1 MEFDI
6 KDIKLAAE
14 GRKEIEW
21 AERDMRVLGLIRERF
36 GKEKPLEGVKI
47 AACLHITKE
56 TANLARALAAGGAEV
71 RLSASNPLS
80 TQDETAA
87 SLVENFKIAVFAKRG
102 VDSES
107 YYQHINSA
115 IGEGPQIVIDDGADL
130 ISTLHEKH
138 QQLCPHIWGGMEE
151 TTTGLLRLRNMERDG
166 ALKFPIIAVNDALSK
181 YLFDNRYGTGQS
193 TLEGILRATGVLFAG
208 KTVVV
213 AGYGWCGR
221 GFAMRAEGMG
231 AKVIV
236 TEVNPIRALE
246 AAMDGY
252 WVMPMT
258 QAAALGDIFCT
269 LTGDIQ
275 VIGKEHFEVMK
286 DGAILANSGHFDV
299 EVDLVGLKELARE
312 VKKGVREN
320 VDEYILKNGR
330 RLFVL
335 GEGRLVNLVA
345 AEGHPASVMDMSFA
359 TQALTAEYVVK
370 NRARL
375 SPRVYPVPQKIEENV
390 ARLKLES
397 MGIGIDSLSAS
408 QAEYLASWKSGT

>member
-1 MEFDI
+1 
-6 KDIKLAAE
+6 
-14 GRKEIEW
+14 
-21 AERDMRVLGLIRERF
+21 
-36 GKEKPLEGVKI
+36 
-47 AACLHITKE
+47 
-56 TANLARALAAGGAEV
+56 
-71 RLSASNPLS
+71 
-80 TQDETAA
+80 
-87 SLVENFKIAVFAKRG
+87 
-102 VDSES
+102 
-107 YYQHINSA
+107 
-115 IGEGPQIVIDDGADL
+115 
-130 ISTLHEKH
+130 
-138 QQLCPHIWGGMEE
+138 
-151 TTTGLLRLRNMERDG
+151 
-166 ALKFPIIAVNDALSK
+166 
-181 YLFDNRYGTGQS
+181 
-193 TLEGILRATGVLFAG
+193 
-208 KTVVV
+208 
-213 AGYGWCGR
+213 
-221 GFAMRAEGMG
+221 
-231 AKVIV
+231 
-236 TEVNPIRALE
+236 
-246 AAMDGY
+246 
-252 WVMPMT
+252 MPMT

-286 DGAILANSGHFDV
+286 DGAVLANSGHFDV

>member
-1 MEFDI
+1 
-6 KDIKLAAE
+6 
-14 GRKEIEW
+14 
-21 AERDMRVLGLIRERF
+21 
-36 GKEKPLEGVKI
+36 
-47 AACLHITKE
+47 
-56 TANLARALAAGGAEV
+56 
-71 RLSASNPLS
+71 
-80 TQDETAA
+80 
-87 SLVENFKIAVFAKRG
+87 
-102 VDSES
+102 
-107 YYQHINSA
+107 
-115 IGEGPQIVIDDGADL
+115 
-130 ISTLHEKH
+130 
-138 QQLCPHIWGGMEE
+138 MEE

-166 ALKFPIIAVNDALSK
+166 ALKFPIIGVNDALSK

-258 QAAALGDIFCT
+258 KAAALGDIFCT

-286 DGAILANSGHFDV
+286 DGAVLANSGHFDV
-299 EVDLVGLKELARE
+299 EVDLVALKELARE

-320 VDEYILKNGR
+320 VDEYVLGDGR
-330 RLFVL
+330 SLFVL

-359 TQALTAEYVVK
+359 TQALAAEYVAK
-370 NRARL
+370 NHAGL
-375 SPRVYPVPQKIEENV
+375 SRRVYAVPEKIEENV
-390 ARLKLES
+390 ARLKLKS
-397 MGIGIDSLSAS
+397 MGVEIDSLSSS
-408 QAEYLASWKSGT
+408 QAEYLASWKGGT

>member
-1 MEFDI
+1 MDYDI
-6 KDIKLAAE
+6 KDIKLSPQ

-21 AERDMRVLGLIRERF
+21 AERDMKVLSLIKERF
-36 GKEKPLEGVKI
+36 KKEKPLSKVKI

-56 TANLARALAAGGAEV
+56 TANLARTLAAGGAEV

-87 SLVENFKIAVFAKRG
+87 SLVEDFKISVFAKKG
-102 VDSES
+102 VDSET
-107 YYQHINSA
+107 YYKHINSA
-115 IGEGPQIVIDDGADL
+115 IGDGPRIAIDDGADL
-130 ISTLHEKH
+130 ISTLHQKYQELSLH
-138 QQLCPHIWGGMEE
+138 LWGGMEE

-166 ALKFPIIAVNDALSK
+166 ALKFSIIAVNDALSK

-193 TLEGILRATGVLFAG
+193 TLEGILRATGTLFAG

-213 AGYGWCGR
+213 AGYGWCGK

-236 TEVNPIRALE
+236 TEVNPIRSLE

-252 WVMPMT
+252 WVMPMAK
-258 QAAALGDIFCT
+258 AACLGDIFCT

-299 EVDLVGLKELARE
+299 EVDLVALKELAQE

-320 VDEYILKNGR
+320 VDEYILKDGR
-330 RLFVL
+330 SLFVL

-359 TQALTAEYVVK
+359 TQALAAEYVAK
-370 NRARL
+370 NHARL
-375 SPRVYPVPQKIEENV
+375 SSKVYPVPQEIEENV

-397 MGIGIDSLSAS
+397 MGLKIDSLSPR
-408 QAEYLASWKSGT
+408 QAEYLASWKGGT

>member
-1 MEFDI
+1 MDSDV
-6 KDIKLAAE
+6 KDIKLSAQ

-21 AERDMRVLGLIRERF
+21 AERDMKVLSLIRERF
-36 GKEKPLEGVKI
+36 KREKPLKGVKI

-56 TANLARALAAGGAEV
+56 TANLARTLAAGGAEV

-80 TQDETAA
+80 TQDEAAA
-87 SLVENFKIAVFAKRG
+87 SLVEDFKIAVFAKKG
-102 VDSES
+102 VDNEI
-107 YYQHINSA
+107 YYRHINTA
-115 IGEGPQIVIDDGADL
+115 IGDGTQIVIDDGADL
-130 ISTLHEKH
+130 ISILHQE
-138 QQLCPHIWGGMEE
+138 QQELSSRLWGGMEE

-213 AGYGWCGR
+213 VGYGWCGK
-221 GFAMRAEGMG
+221 GFAMRAKGMG

-236 TEVNPIRALE
+236 AEVNSIRALE

-252 WVMPMT
+252 WVMPMAK
-258 QAAALGDIFCT
+258 AASLGDIFCT

-299 EVDLVGLKELARE
+299 EVDLVALKDLARE
-312 VKKGVREN
+312 VKKGVREY
-320 VDEYILKNGR
+320 VDEYILKDGR
-330 RLFVL
+330 SFFLL

-359 TQALTAEYVVK
+359 TQALAAEYVAK
-370 NRARL
+370 NHSRL
-375 SPRVYPVPQKIEENV
+375 SPKVYPVPQEIEENV
-390 ARLKLES
+390 ARLKLQS
-397 MGIGIDSLSAS
+397 MGIEIDSLSS
-408 QAEYLASWKSGT
+408 KQAEYLASWKGGT